1 MSIRNLTV
9 SVGLALS
16 MVACASTGPAKIV
29 PFADL
34 KASVSEVAALRQE
47 ADFRQADLLAFDEY
61 TNGTKYLTKAKK
73 ALAGDYVSEYI
84 VETTD
89 LAKNSYEKAIEL
101 SATRQEN
108 APNIL
113 QARRASLDAGLRDS
127 PTLLEDLGDVDENA
141 RDLTDD
147 FSRVLNPQ
155 EFSKFQNKYLS
166 LEVQAVQF
174 SELNSVEQAIRR
186 ADNTNAE
193 DLAPKALNAA
203 MLAVNDA
210 TNLIAQSP
218 RDPAVYEQS
227 VSDATASSVLLTEI
241 MEVIANAEGTPENIA
256 LKIVMQNR
264 EIGALANNVGQ
275 LEQNLETSQSNL
287 ETSQTNL
294 GTSQSNLAA
303 SQSDLTSKQS
313 ELEMQSEELKTTQSV
328 LLEAEGAMKLQG
340 ATLRKTSTQVRFQ
353 NAMNEAVK
361 QFPADE
367 AEVYQQGSNL
377 IFRLKKINFS
387 SGSSVTPNAS
397 KPLLLKVNEIITT
410 LIGADMVIV
419 EGHTDSVGAD
429 QLNQTLSTNR
439 AISVSD
445 YLTSLAGGYKI
456 RYTGYGK
463 SKPIASND
471 TPAGRAINRR
481 VDLVVTAAK

>member
-9 SVGLALS
+9 SIGLAFL

-29 PFADL
+29 PLADL
-34 KASVSEVAALRQE
+34 KASVSEIAALRQE
-47 ADFRQADLLAFDEY
+47 ADYRQADLLAFDEY
-61 TNGTKYLTKAKK
+61 TNGTKYLTKAKR

-84 VETTD
+84 VETTG
-89 LAKNSYEKAIEL
+89 LAKSSYQKAIEL

-113 QARRASLDAGLRDS
+113 QARRASLDAGLRNS

-141 RDLTDD
+141 RDLSDD
-147 FSRVLNPQ
+147 FSRVLDPQ
-155 EFSKFQNKYLS
+155 EFSEFQNKYLS

-186 ADNTNAE
+186 ADSANAD

-227 VSDATASSVLLTEI
+227 VSDAIASSVLLTEI
-241 MEVIANAEGTPENIA
+241 MEVITNAEGTPENIA

-264 EIGALANNVGQ
+264 ELGTLVNNVGQ
-275 LEQNLETSQSNL
+275 LEQNLETSQ
-287 ETSQTNL
+287 TNL
-294 GTSQSNLAA
+294 GTSQTNLAA
-303 SQSDLTSKQS
+303 TQSDLTSKQS
-313 ELEMQSEELKTTQSV
+313 ELETQSEKLKATQSV

-340 ATLRKTSTQVRFQ
+340 AALRKTSTQVRFQ

-377 IFRLKKINFS
+377 IFRLKKINFP

-410 LIGADMVIV
+410 LVGADLVIV

-445 YLTSLAGGYKI
+445 YLASLAGGYKI

-471 TPAGRAINRR
+471 SSEGRAINRR